1 MAEQKLMEGID
12 TVQDREVK
20 FYNLQRELSD
30 DLDKSIDKIV
40 ETFSDDS
47 NIIVSV
53 LFLFMWSKF
62 HHIYG
67 VKGEKADTVYV
78 RHHIN
83 KIIDGDIPPRS
94 FTN

>member
-1 MAEQKLMEGID
+1 MADQKLMEGID

-30 DLDKSIDKIV
+30 DLDKSIDRII
-40 ETFSDDS
+40 ESFSDDS
-47 NIIVSV
+47 NIIVAV

-67 VKGEKADTVYV
+67 VKGEKADTIYA
-78 RHHIN
+78 RTFIN
-83 KIIDGDIPPRS
+83 KIIDGDIPPKS

>member
-1 MAEQKLMEGID
+1 MIVISLYLF
-12 TVQDREVK
+12 VS
-20 FYNLQRELSD
+20 FYVD
-30 DLDKSIDKIV
+30 
-40 ETFSDDS
+40 
-47 NIIVSV
+47 
-53 LFLFMWSKF
+53 KF

-67 VKGEKADTVYV
+67 VKGEKADTIYV

>member
-1 MAEQKLMEGID
+1 MADQKLMED
-12 TVQDREVK
+12 KEVK
-20 FYNLQRELSD
+20 FYKLQRELSD
-30 DLDKSIDKIV
+30 DLDKSIDRII
-40 ETFSDDS
+40 ESFSDDS
-47 NIIVSV
+47 NIIVAV

-67 VKGEKADTVYV
+67 VKGEKADTIYV

>member
-1 MAEQKLMEGID
+1 MADQKLMED
-12 TVQDREVK
+12 KEVK

-30 DLDKSIDKIV
+30 DLDKSIDRIV

-47 NIIVSV
+47 NIIVAV

-67 VKGEKADTVYV
+67 VKGEKADTTYA
-78 RHHIN
+78 RYHIN

>member
-1 MAEQKLMEGID
+1 MADQKLME
-12 TVQDREVK
+12 DREVK

-30 DLDKSIDKIV
+30 DFDKSIDRIV

-53 LFLFMWSKF
+53 LFLSMWSKF

-83 KIIDGDIPPRS
+83 KIIDGDIPPKS

>member
-1 MAEQKLMEGID
+1 MADQKLME
-12 TVQDREVK
+12 DREVK

-30 DLDKSIDKIV
+30 DLDKAIDRV
-40 ETFSDDS
+40 SATFSDDS
-47 NIIVSV
+47 NLIVAI

>member
-1 MAEQKLMEGID
+1 MDDK
-12 TVQDREVK
+12 EVE

-30 DLDKSIDKIV
+30 DLDKAIDRV
-40 ETFSDDS
+40 SATFSDDS
-47 NIIVSV
+47 NLIVAI

-67 VKGEKADTVYV
+67 VKGEKADTVYA
-78 RHHIN
+78 RTFIN
-83 KIIDGDIPPRS
+83 KIIDGDIPPKS

>member
-1 MAEQKLMEGID
+1 MADQKLME
-12 TVQDREVK
+12 DREVK
-20 FYNLQRELSD
+20 FYKLQRELSD
-30 DLDKSIDKIV
+30 DLDKSIDRIV

>member
-1 MAEQKLMEGID
+1 MADQKLMD
-12 TVQDREVK
+12 DKEVE

-30 DLDKSIDKIV
+30 DLDKAIDRV
-40 ETFSDDS
+40 SATFSDDS
-47 NIIVSV
+47 NLIVAI

-67 VKGEKADTVYV
+67 VKGEKADTVYA
-78 RHHIN
+78 RTFIN
-83 KIIDGDIPPRS
+83 KIIDGDIPPKS

>member
-1 MAEQKLMEGID
+1 MADQKLMD
-12 TVQDREVK
+12 DKEVE
-20 FYNLQRELSD
+20 FYKLQRELSD
-30 DLDKSIDKIV
+30 DLDKAIDKV
-40 ETFSDDS
+40 TKTFSDDS
-47 NIIVSV
+47 NLIVAI